1 MKVQHPS
8 NLEGKSSVE
17 KDEKFRNEISKEVG
31 LVDAEI
37 LKVSVDLF
45 NETVRVCACVCACV
59 CLRVRV
65 CVCVR
70 LRKRERIC
78 TIASGH
84 TSVCVNQD
92 TDTFFNPWTGSTKQ
106 TRLVNR
112 PFHL

>member
-1 MKVQHPS
+1 MQHPS

-17 KDEKFRNEISKEVG
+17 KEEKFRNEISKEVG
-31 LVDAEI
+31 LFDAEI

-45 NETVRVCACVCACV
+45 NETVRVC
-59 CLRVRV
+59 VRV
-65 CVCVR
+65 CVRACVCVHACVYVW
-70 LRKRERIC
+70 KRERIC